1 MKSVL
6 PFTHDRPE
14 KRRSV
19 PARAMLILFA
29 LLILFPVL
37 SAPVSAQVSTPTPEK
52 VDQLLGLLDDPTVKE
67 WLAARRAPAAAAAED
82 AAVPPADSDQ
92 GMMSSALDRVKTHLT
107 RLAHAWPLMPQRF
120 DMVRQVVMKDV
131 GERGGLSVVAL
142 VALFVGVGAT
152 LSYIAFRLSRPL
164 RLWVIAQDMETPQG
178 RVGKFGGRFLVGL
191 LMLGG
196 FTIGSAGAF
205 LLFDWPPLLREI
217 VLAYLTAA
225 IAIWAIRI
233 VARVVLLPSFMGVV
247 RAREVRA
254 FNISDA
260 RADHWYR
267 WIVIFSAVVA
277 VGAATISLRSRFGF
291 APDDVLALIVPADL
305 ALLVIALLAVW
316 KRPVPQAEDQERP
329 GLFSHKATSWL
340 LTVYLVLLFLVRV
353 SGANVAFWFAVAAVA
368 APMAIIVATHSV
380 NYVLRP
386 PRGDSGTPP
395 LPAVTVAVVD
405 RAIRLSLI
413 VLAAYLLAKVWG
425 LDMSSMAETSPRM
438 TLILRG
444 LLNAAVIVLGADFV
458 WSIIKAV
465 IQRKI
470 GVQAPVAMHDGEA
483 APVLDPQQA
492 RLRTLLPILQN
503 IMLAIILVMAVLMV
517 LSSVGIQIGP
527 LIAGAGVVGVAV
539 GFGAQTIVKDVIS
552 GVFYLLDDA
561 FRVGEYI
568 STGKFSGTVES
579 FSLRS
584 VKLRHHR
591 GSLYTIPF
599 GELGAVRNGSRD
611 WATDKFNITVG
622 FETDLDF
629 ARKLIKRIGLE
640 LAEDPEYKPWIIE
653 PIKLQGVQEF
663 GEYGIVL
670 RIKAT
675 TRPGGAF
682 GMKRK
687 FYLRVREVF
696 KQNGIEL
703 PVPTVHIQGHSAGAP
718 PLDPEKEAMA
728 AQMHLQRRKIDPA
741 ASEEQA

>member
-1 MKSVL
+1 
-6 PFTHDRPE
+6 
-14 KRRSV
+14 
-19 PARAMLILFA
+19 MLA
-29 LLILFPVL
+29 LLASLLAFHFLATPVL
-37 SAPVSAQVSTPTPEK
+37 AQVSPPAPDK
-52 VDQLLGLLDDPTVKE
+52 VEQLLDLLDDPTVKD
-67 WLAARRAPAAAAAED
+67 WLAARRTQAPAGDVTAAA
-82 AAVPPADSDQ
+82 PADDTDR
-92 GMMSSALDRVKTHLT
+92 GMMSSALERVKGHLT
-107 RLAHAWPLMPQRF
+107 RLAHSWPLMPQRF
-120 DMVRQVVMKDV
+120 DTVRQVVMKDV

-142 VALFVGVGAT
+142 IALFVGVGAV
-152 LSYIAFRLSRPL
+152 LSYIAFRLARPL

-191 LMLGG
+191 LMLGA

-205 LLFDWPPLLREI
+205 LLFEWPPLLREI

-233 VARVVLLPSFMGVV
+233 VLRVVLLPSFMGVV

-260 RADHWYR
+260 RADHWNR
-267 WIVIFSAVVA
+267 WIVIFSSVVA
-277 VGAATISLRSRFGF
+277 IAAATISLRSRFGF
-291 APDDVLALIVPADL
+291 TPDDVLALAVPIDL
-305 ALLVIALLAVW
+305 ALLVIALLAIW
-316 KRPVPQAEDQERP
+316 KRPVARPEDQEHP
-329 GLFSHKATSWL
+329 GMFGHKATSWL
-340 LTVYLVLLFLVRV
+340 LTVYIVLLFLIRV
-353 SGANVAFWFAVAAVA
+353 SGANVAFWFVLAAFAAPAAVV
-368 APMAIIVATHSV
+368 VATRAV

-386 PRGDSGTPP
+386 PLAENKTPP

-438 TLILRG
+438 TLVLRG
-444 LLNAAVIVLGADFV
+444 LLNAAVIALGADFI

-470 GVQAPVAMHDGEA
+470 GIQAPVAMNDGEA

-703 PVPTVHIQGHSAGAP
+703 PVPTVHIHGQSTGALP
-718 PLDPEKEAMA
+718 IGPENEAVA
-728 AQMHLQRRKIDPA
+728 AQVHLQRRKKDPA
-741 ASEEQA
+741 ASEEEA

>member
-1 MKSVL
+1 MKSAL
-6 PFTHDRPE
+6 PFTIDRPE

-19 PARAMLILFA
+19 PARAMFA
-29 LLILFPVL
+29 LLAILFMLPVL
-37 SAPVSAQVSTPTPEK
+37 ATPVLAQVSAPAPEK

-67 WLAARRAPAAAAAED
+67 WLAARRAQPPAEE
-82 AAVPPADSDQ
+82 AAVPPVDSDQ
-92 GMMSSALDRVKTHLT
+92 GMMSSALDRVKAHLT
-107 RLAHAWPLMPQRF
+107 RLAHTWPLMPQRF
-120 DMVRQVVMKDV
+120 DTARQVVMKDV
-131 GERGGLSVVAL
+131 GDRGGLSVVAL

-191 LMLGG
+191 LMLGA

-205 LLFDWPPLLREI
+205 LLFEWPPLLREI

-225 IAIWAIRI
+225 IAIWTIRI
-233 VARVVLLPSFMGVV
+233 VTRVVLLPSFMGVV

-267 WIVIFSAVVA
+267 WIVIFSSFVA
-277 VGAATISLRSRFGF
+277 IIAATISLRSRFGF
-291 APDDVLALIVPADL
+291 TPDDVLALIVPVDL
-305 ALLVIALLAVW
+305 VLLVIALLAVW
-316 KRPVPQAEDQERP
+316 KRPVAQAEDQERP
-329 GLFSHKATSWL
+329 GIFSHKATSWL
-340 LTVYLVLLFLVRV
+340 LTVYLVLLFLIRV

-368 APMAIIVATHSV
+368 APMAVIVATHAV

-386 PRGDSGTPP
+386 PRGDSNTPP

-405 RAIRLSLI
+405 RAIRLGLI
-413 VLAAYLLAKVWG
+413 ILAAYLLAKVWG

-444 LLNAAVIVLGADFV
+444 LLNAAVIALGADFI

-470 GVQAPVAMHDGEA
+470 GIQTPVAMTDGEA
-483 APVLDPQQA
+483 PPVLDPQQA

-503 IMLAIILVMAVLMV
+503 IMLAIILVMAILMI

-568 STGKFSGTVES
+568 STGKYSGTVES

-591 GSLYTIPF
+591 GPLYTIPF

-622 FETDLDF
+622 FDTDLDF
-629 ARKLIKRIGLE
+629 ARKLIKRLGLE

-687 FYLRVREVF
+687 FYLRVRELF

-703 PVPTVHIQGHSAGAP
+703 PVPTVHIQGHSAGATP
-718 PLDPEKEAMA
+718 IDPEKEAMA
-728 AQMHLQRRKIDPA
+728 AQMHLQRRKTDPA
-741 ASEEQA
+741 ASEEEA